1 MAQLKAQ
8 AGICIVCTPG
18 CVTGEL
24 LKWKMIELLPPPM
37 KNEFAGRLFTIK
49 SLGSTVAGSMPP
61 VLT

>member
-8 AGICIVCTPG
+8 AGMCIVCTPG

-24 LKWKMIELLPPPM
+24 LKWKMIPVLGFT

-49 SLGSTVAGSMPP
+49 SLASTVDGSTPP
-61 VLT
+61 LT